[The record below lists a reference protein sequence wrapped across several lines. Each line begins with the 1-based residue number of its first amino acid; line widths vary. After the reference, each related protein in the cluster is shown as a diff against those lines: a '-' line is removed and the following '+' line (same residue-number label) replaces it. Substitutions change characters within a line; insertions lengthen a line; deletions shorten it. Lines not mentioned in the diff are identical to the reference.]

1 MMRRPGLVCWLVI
14 AGILTGCVSAPPQPA
29 RPNTGTRVDVQ
40 TEPAPVPPPAPV
52 EPRPAAPDRTEAAP
66 PPAPPSPA
74 PPPAPSAPPPAAA
87 PAPPPTPKAPARSVV
102 LNFDNADIEVV
113 IQAAAEIVGF
123 NYVLAPGARG
133 RKVTVQTSGKIS
145 SDEVFGVLL
154 TILDVNGLA
163 AVRSGNLYRIIPRE
177 GVAQTPVKT
186 VVGREVA
193 ASLPSDEVITQVVP
207 LRYINSADAVN
218 LLRPFV
224 AAQGAITAHR
234 ETNLL
239 ILTDSVANIRRLLDM
254 LQLVD
259 VEVALNELQIIPLKH
274 ADANEVAQLLTQLFI
289 ARQATQQGQP
299 GAAPLPPLA
308 PPGAQPGAPGVPST
322 GPLGPAAAETPLI
335 VPERRSNSLVVH
347 ARKSDMETIRRLLE
361 KIDVD
366 IYGGQRVFIHF
377 AENTKARDLATTLD
391 AIYGRGDRGPAI
403 TGTQPQIRSF
413 TSISGLSGPSALPL
427 PPPLTAPG
435 PILGAAPVV
444 GAAPRTGPS
453 GFPGVSGEGAPP
465 SVDIRFVAD
474 EVTNAVI
481 VTTYPRLWKEIEET
495 IKRLDKMPRQVL
507 IDVLAAEVRLDDDM
521 KLGVEWAIRSG
532 NFVIT
537 SSPSGLLPAKPP
549 QSIIPFGGRAGPL
562 GLNVF
567 AFAAAQVLAAL
578 NALSTENRV
587 NVLSNPTIMTTE
599 NRKAVINVSTSVP
612 IVTSQQV
619 PVATGGITGNSI
631 TQTVEYKDAGIILTV
646 TPRIGEQGTVALDV
660 KQEVNE
666 VGANE
671 PPPINSPRFTKR
683 EAETSVVLLN
693 NQTLVLGGLIQNRRT
708 NIKIGVPFL
717 NRIPILGY
725 LFGSTEERVERT
737 ELILLITPR
746 TVGTPLDANRVT
758 DQMRRITPEI
768 EESVRQAP
776 RMPPPTPTPPP
787 R

>member
-1 MMRRPGLVCWLVI
+1 M
-14 AGILTGCVSAPPQPA
+14 
-29 RPNTGTRVDVQ
+29 
-40 TEPAPVPPPAPV
+40 
-52 EPRPAAPDRTEAAP
+52 
-66 PPAPPSPA
+66 
-74 PPPAPSAPPPAAA
+74 
-87 PAPPPTPKAPARSVV
+87 RSVV

-186 VVGREVA
+186 VVGRDVA
-193 ASLPSDEVITQVVP
+193 ASLPPDEIITQVVP

-274 ADANEVAQLLTQLFI
+274 ADASEVAQLLTQLFI
-289 ARQATQQGQP
+289 ARQSAQSGQA
-299 GAAPLPPLA
+299 GAAPPPPLA
-308 PPGAQPGAPGVPST
+308 PPGAQPGGAPLQPGAGSFGPT
-322 GPLGPAAAETPLI
+322 GPETPLI

-427 PPPLTAPG
+427 PTPLAPPG
-435 PILGAAPVV
+435 PILGTAPTL
-444 GAAPRTGPS
+444 GTGTGPRTGPS

-465 SVDIRFVAD
+465 AVDIRFVAD

-532 NFVIT
+532 NFVIS

-549 QSIIPFGGRAGPL
+549 QSIIPFGGLAVPL

-567 AFAAAQVLAAL
+567 AFAADKVLAAL

-708 NIKIGVPFL
+708 NIRIGIPFL

-758 DQMRRITPEI
+758 DQMRRVTPEL

-776 RMPPPTPTPPP
+776 RMPPPTSTPPP
-787 R
+787 PPR